1 MMKLKSS
8 TIFIDSLRLHAYHGV
23 MEQEQRVGGDFLVSL
38 RVSYDISRAMDSD
51 DVNDTLNYADVCRLI
66 KQEMSLPSKLLEH
79 AAARI
84 AKAVF
89 DHYPQSMAIDLRLTK
104 LNPPRGADCDGA
116 SVDIHVTN
124 D

>member
-1 MMKLKSS
+1 MTLRNS
-8 TIFIDSLRLHAYHGV
+8 FICIDRLRIHAFHGV

-89 DHYPQSMAIDLRLTK
+89 DYYPQSMAIDLRLTK
-104 LNPPRGADCDGA
+104 LNPPMGADCDGA

>member
-104 LNPPRGADCDGA
+104 LNPPMGADCDGA